1 MIFMSGE
8 ITARDLKIKACRVF
22 VCPNIKLIE
31 EYGKA
36 LNLSSCAMQLT
47 RIIAQTYLKKT
58 YDLQHYG
65 SGKYLVPAF
74 LYMGA
79 LLAGETKTQAEIA
92 DICKSTGG
100 TLRHWHQR
108 IIKDLD
114 LKDFD
119 DTGYRTVRI
128 ALRDLLNKNGSTG
141 FTHWNKDHHGKV
153 NLPAECPL
161 CGSLFIARKGEERS
175 GYISCYNCGA
185 KEDVVYDI

>member
-8 ITARDLKIKACRVF
+8 TTARDLKIKACRVF
-22 VCPNIKLIE
+22 VCPNVKLIE
-31 EYGKA
+31 EHGRA
-36 LNLSSCAMQLT
+36 LNLSICAMQLT

-58 YDLQHYG
+58 YNLQHYG
-65 SGKYLVPAF
+65 SGKSLIPAF
-74 LYMGA
+74 LYMGG
-79 LLAGETKTQAEIA
+79 LLAGEIKTQAKIA
-92 DICKSTGG
+92 DICKSTEG

-119 DTGYRTVRI
+119 DIGYRTVRI
-128 ALRDLLNKNGSTG
+128 ALRDLLNKNRSTS
-141 FTHWNKDHHGKV
+141 FTHSNNDHNGKV
-153 NLPAECPL
+153 NLPVECPL

-185 KEDVVYDI
+185 KEDVVCDI